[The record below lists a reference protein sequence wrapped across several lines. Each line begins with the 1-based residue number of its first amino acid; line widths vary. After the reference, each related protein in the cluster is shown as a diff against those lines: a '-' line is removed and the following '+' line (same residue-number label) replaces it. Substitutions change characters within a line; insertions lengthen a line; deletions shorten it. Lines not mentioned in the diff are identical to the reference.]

1 VFILGVWSRPE
12 ELQMPREEMGS
23 ALARDC
29 RDETNAT
36 WSHELLQ
43 HNANELARLREHVR
57 PILY

>member
-1 VFILGVWSRPE
+1 
-12 ELQMPREEMGS
+12 LQMPREEMGS

-57 PILY
+57 PILF